1 MKTKRF
7 FSIILAVLMLGSIF
21 SGLTVSAAGTDYETA
36 TSGKVYF
43 EKPSWAGTTFYCHI
57 FETKSGTAFWGWQLK
72 KEKLDET
79 GNGKLV
85 YDLSKLDEST
95 QLKGGLK
102 AGTQYSIMFSDNTG
116 NETCALMFNTNC
128 IGDTAY
134 VSSWEKNFENQ
145 VDSTKHSY
153 QISWRNNAKKYGI
166 PLMITS
172 VGTIQGKFIEK
183 GTSPY
188 DVIKAWDNDYKQY
201 PNRASY
207 SPQSSARDHQT
218 RLAEIKKEFAKM
230 ISQGKILIVGGGTYI
245 DSSTPPKPNSKVK
258 LNGISVS
265 GNYKRTY
272 IVGQKFSKKGLKVTG
287 YYSNG
292 KAYNIT
298 NYKVKGFSSKKVGK
312 KYIEV
317 SYGGKKAYFAVTV
330 KANKVS
336 SLIISSLPK
345 KTTYK
350 VGQSINKK
358 GLVIY
363 ARYNNGSMK
372 KVTNYKLSY
381 NFWYKGKRPVTV
393 SYGGKST
400 FFLVTVK

>member
-1 MKTKRF
+1 
-7 FSIILAVLMLGSIF
+7 
-21 SGLTVSAAGTDYETA
+21 
-36 TSGKVYF
+36 
-43 EKPSWAGTTFYCHI
+43 
-57 FETKSGTAFWGWQLK
+57 
-72 KEKLDET
+72 
-79 GNGKLV
+79 
-85 YDLSKLDEST
+85 
-95 QLKGGLK
+95 
-102 AGTQYSIMFSDNTG
+102 
-116 NETCALMFNTNC
+116 
-128 IGDTAY
+128 
-134 VSSWEKNFENQ
+134 
-145 VDSTKHSY
+145 
-153 QISWRNNAKKYGI
+153 
-166 PLMITS
+166 MITS
-172 VGTIQGKFIEK
+172 VGTIQGKFIQK

-188 DVIKAWDNDYKQY
+188 DVIKTWDNDYKQF
-201 PNRASY
+201 PNKFSY
-207 SPQSSARDHQT
+207 SPQSSARDNQT
-218 RLAEIKKEFAKM
+218 RLAELKKEFAKM
-230 ISQGKILIVGGGTYI
+230 ISQGKILLVGGGTYTGG
-245 DSSTPPKPNSKVK
+245 STPPKPNSKVK

-265 GNYKRTY
+265 GNYKKTY
-272 IVGQKFSKKGLKVTG
+272 VVGQKFSKKGLKVTG

-317 SYGGKKAYFAVTV
+317 SYGGKKAYFTVTV

-358 GLVIY
+358 ELVIY